1 MDVDQPVA
9 IRLDQA
15 VGHNLHASAENHE
28 VDPVLAEHF
37 ELAFL
42 FGRIATLP
50 EATRLSSCCS
60 IR

>member
-1 MDVDQPVA
+1 M
-9 IRLDQA
+9 RLDQS

-28 VDPVLAEHF
+28 VDPVLAEQI

-42 FGRIATLP
+42 FCRIATMP

>member
-1 MDVDQPVA
+1 M
-9 IRLDQA
+9 RLDQS

-42 FGRIATLP
+42 FCRIATLP